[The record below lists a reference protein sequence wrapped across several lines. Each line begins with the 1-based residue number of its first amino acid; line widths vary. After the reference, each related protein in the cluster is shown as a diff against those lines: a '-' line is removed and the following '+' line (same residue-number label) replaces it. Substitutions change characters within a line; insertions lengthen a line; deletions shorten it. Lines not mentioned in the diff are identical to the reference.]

1 MVSRIK
7 QLNSR
12 RKSKAE
18 GMNARE
24 LTKFLVHYFNPQ
36 WALNMDGGGS
46 TTMCVKGYGDASTN
60 IVNYPTDNEI
70 FDHTGERAVNSH
82 FVITKK

>member
-1 MVSRIK
+1 MVLRIN
-7 QLNSR
+7 QLNFR

-46 TTMCVKGYGDASTN
+46 TTMYYRKRIHRRGSRRT
-60 IVNYPTDNEI
+60 
-70 FDHTGERAVNSH
+70 S
-82 FVITKK
+82 